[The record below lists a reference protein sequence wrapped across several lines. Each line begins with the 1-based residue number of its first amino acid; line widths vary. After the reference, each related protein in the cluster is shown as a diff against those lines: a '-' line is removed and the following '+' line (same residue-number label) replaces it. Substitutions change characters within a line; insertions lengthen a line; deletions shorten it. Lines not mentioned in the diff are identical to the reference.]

1 MKQYV
6 VDVFTETVFH
16 GNPTAVCFV
25 EDWPD
30 DEVLRQIAGEN
41 RLSET
46 AFVRKKDGQYS
57 LRWFTAV
64 QEIPLCGHAALG
76 AAWVVLR
83 FCEPGASSVT
93 FDTLSG
99 PLTVEKEGNRCAM
112 KLPGWTLR
120 EIPVTAEMEAAIGTR
135 PAAAYLG
142 RDLLCVVDSGE
153 ALRAAAPD
161 MERVKALPGLLLNLT
176 AVGTDCDCLCRS
188 FAPKLGVPEDPA
200 CGSGQCHAFVYW
212 AEVLGKRE
220 LFGRQASERG
230 GEVYGRME
238 ADGIRLSGASVLFS
252 RAEILPGGC

>member
-25 EDWPD
+25 EDWPA

-46 AFVRKKDGQYS
+46 AFVRKKDGRYS

-64 QEIPLCGHAALG
+64 REIPLCGHAALG
-76 AAWVVLR
+76 AAWVVLC

-99 PLTVEKEGNRCAM
+99 PLTIEKEGNRCEM
-112 KLPGWTLR
+112 KLPGWTLS
-120 EIPVTAEMEAAIGTR
+120 EVPVTAELEAAVGIR

-142 RDLLCVVDSGE
+142 RDLLCVMDSE
-153 ALRAAAPD
+153 ASLRAAAPD
-161 MERVKALPGLLLNLT
+161 MEQVKALPGLLLNLT
-176 AVGTDCDCLCRS
+176 AAGTDCDCLCRS
-188 FAPKLGVPEDPA
+188 FAPKLGVAEDPA
-200 CGSGQCHAFVYW
+200 CGSGMCHAFVCW
-212 AEVLGKRE
+212 AKKLGKTA
-220 LFGRQASERG
+220 LFGRQASGRG
-230 GEVYGRME
+230 GEIYGRLE
-238 ADGIRLSGASVLFS
+238 ADGIRLSGSSVLFS
-252 RAEILPGGC
+252 EAEILPEGL